1 MGKDSFS
8 IVCSRLFSGEA
19 CLFPGE
25 MSGNQMIRLKN
36 PSLPISQERSR
47 KRTLNRIQPSRE
59 ANGFECYLRSRERE
73 AAIAVEE
80 DSGDTD
86 FVNGVG
92 GPAVEGVGD
101 DAVREEVGKGIAE
114 GGGVGERRC

>member
-1 MGKDSFS
+1 MGSNVIFA
-8 IVCSRLFSGEA
+8 E
-19 CLFPGE
+19 
-25 MSGNQMIRLKN
+25 
-36 PSLPISQERSR
+36 
-47 KRTLNRIQPSRE
+47 
-59 ANGFECYLRSRERE
+59 ERE